1 MHAET
6 PKLYGLIA
14 EFADSDKLLE
24 ATREVHEAGYTSID
38 AYSPFPIEGLAEA
51 MGSHKTV
58 VPLLTLIGGLLG
70 CATGFFLQYWP
81 NVIGYPLD
89 IGGKPYD
96 SWPAFIPITFELTI
110 LFAALSCALGMLA
123 LNGFPSPYHPVFNVP
138 RFALATR
145 DRFFLCIMA
154 RDPKFDVKAT
164 KEFLLTLE
172 PYEVS
177 EVAS

>member
-1 MHAET
+1 MHAERQKT
-6 PKLYGLIA
+6 FGLMA
-14 EFADSDKLLE
+14 EFMDSDKLLE
-24 ATREVHEAGYTSID
+24 AAREVHEAGYSRID

-51 MGSHKTV
+51 MGSHKTI
-58 VPLLTLIGGLLG
+58 VPLITLIGGLLG

-110 LFAALSCALGMLA
+110 LFAALSCAFGMLA
-123 LNGFPSPYHPVFNVP
+123 LNGFPSPYHPVFNLP
-138 RFALATR
+138 SFERATR

-154 RDPKFDVKAT
+154 QDPKFEAAAT
-164 KEFLLTLE
+164 KDFLLTLE
-172 PYEVS
+172 PIEVS